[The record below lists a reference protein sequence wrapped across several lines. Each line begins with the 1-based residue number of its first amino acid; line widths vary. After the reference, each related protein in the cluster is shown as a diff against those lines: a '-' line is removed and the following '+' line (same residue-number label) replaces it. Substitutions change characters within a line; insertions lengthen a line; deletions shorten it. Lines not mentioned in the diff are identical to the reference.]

1 MKKQYRVVSLLLSAL
16 LIVGAASGCGGRT
29 EAESS
34 APALPGTESVV
45 STAAGASGSEGTGD
59 TQLSTQTDASGNV
72 ITQASN
78 AATTKN
84 NAGNQGGKTTT
95 TTKTAATQV
104 PIQNPDKIDLKG
116 RTVTIRPWWGFQ
128 NGEGIEE
135 AARRQKAVIDQIEDK
150 FNCILKVTYEGLSDE
165 QLKASIMSGSPK
177 ADFFGI
183 QGVGALY
190 EYVNAGCLL
199 PLSSVK
205 NFDYKNAAKYVQTDM
220 GTIKG
225 KTYAVA
231 PLGHGW
237 IRRNFNN
244 ILMCNFTLTSAAG
257 YTADKIYSLVDNNQW
272 TWAKFEEVC
281 KAVSRISGK
290 YGLSDLDQTAGVR
303 FGFDT
308 SYLFYTSMLY
318 SNGTDWIGLKNGMP
332 FFNGRDAKAQ
342 AVLEQYRS
350 WSDKNTGFI
359 RHNKTAEAD
368 FAAGNAA
375 FFCTIYPMP
384 IIADWISGDAK
395 NKTGTVPMPTGPSG
409 GGNSSYQFESIFL
422 VVPKNVKDVSKIG
435 AVLDAFC
442 SPLYNDTESRQLAQ
456 NDIRKTLRVEQSLE
470 QMMNIYSSRD
480 AAQFP
485 ASQYG
490 VAANLGITNDSKN
503 LGWYDYV
510 GKVVTGE
517 MTAEKALASFEA
529 RCNNILN
536 KTFG

>member
-290 YGLSDLDQTAGVR
+290 YG
-303 FGFDT
+303 
-308 SYLFYTSMLY
+308 
-318 SNGTDWIGLKNGMP
+318 P
-332 FFNGRDAKAQ
+332 
-342 AVLEQYRS
+342 
-350 WSDKNTGFI
+350 
-359 RHNKTAEAD
+359 
-368 FAAGNAA
+368 
-375 FFCTIYPMP
+375 
-384 IIADWISGDAK
+384 
-395 NKTGTVPMPTGPSG
+395 
-409 GGNSSYQFESIFL
+409 
-422 VVPKNVKDVSKIG
+422 
-435 AVLDAFC
+435 
-442 SPLYNDTESRQLAQ
+442 
-456 NDIRKTLRVEQSLE
+456 
-470 QMMNIYSSRD
+470 
-480 AAQFP
+480 
-485 ASQYG
+485 
-490 VAANLGITNDSKN
+490 
-503 LGWYDYV
+503 
-510 GKVVTGE
+510 
-517 MTAEKALASFEA
+517 
-529 RCNNILN
+529 
-536 KTFG
+536 